1 MKWGIDV
8 SEHNQPLSWQSL
20 KKQGASFVIVRLGW
34 GKGHLDSRFYEQVN
48 GVLAAG
54 LELGIYYY
62 SYALT
67 EEEAAEEARFTAA
80 VLKDCG
86 LSKDRLPAGCWL
98 DMEDADGYKE
108 KRGIAGREEIT
119 ALCRSFLWK
128 WKRRIPRR
136 PLQQLLLAGR
146 KNPPPLPAKGHP
158 SLVRPVGQHLQP
170 ARRPALAVHQH
181 PSPGRTAGG
190 WGYYVVGHWT
200 HLRRE
205 G

>member
-119 ALCRSFLWK
+119 ALCHAYLEEMEKEGYPAGLYSSCFWLEEKIHLSFL
-128 WKRRIPRR
+128 PEGT
-136 PLQQLLLAGR
+136 PLWCAQWGSTCSQPGARLWQFTSTLPLDGQLVDGDIM
-146 KNPPPLPAKGHP
+146 
-158 SLVRPVGQHLQP
+158 
-170 ARRPALAVHQH
+170 
-181 PSPGRTAGG
+181 
-190 WGYYVVGHWT
+190 W
-200 HLRRE
+200 
-205 G
+205 